1 MNEQINELRAEEL
14 IRILKHLNTL
24 EPGTDEYTSAMENY
38 ETLSKQNIEEYKAV
52 CDYSERIERRE
63 MEDRH
68 HQLDGEL
75 KEKQIEYENEARE
88 REEESKKKMAF
99 RQDIIKYI
107 GYGVEFGLILTPL
120 LFKHTWTKMG
130 FRHEHGD
137 SISSKTLDRLFL
149 R

>member
-1 MNEQINELRAEEL
+1 MNEKINELRVEEL
-14 IRILKHLNTL
+14 GRILEYLKDH
-24 EPGTDEYTSAMENY
+24 EPGTEEYTKAMENY

-75 KEKQIEYENEARE
+75 KEKEIEYENEARE
-88 REEESKKKMAF
+88 RDEELRKKMALQ
-99 RQDIIKYI
+99 QDIVKYI
-107 GYGVEFGLILTPL
+107 GYGVEFGLILVPL